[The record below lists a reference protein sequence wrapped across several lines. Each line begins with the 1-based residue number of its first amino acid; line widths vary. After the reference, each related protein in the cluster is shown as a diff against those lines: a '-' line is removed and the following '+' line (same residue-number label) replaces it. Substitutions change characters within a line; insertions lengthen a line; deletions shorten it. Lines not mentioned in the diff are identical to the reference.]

1 MEKENRIQRR
11 EAERRY
17 TSISAHLP
25 RRGTHFSKTLIDTLS
40 ILEKSLTITKHA
52 INQFSNRNKNAFFAP
67 SKPLKTSEKRS

>member
-17 TSISAHLP
+17 TSIPAQLP
-25 RRGTHFSKTLIDTLS
+25 RRGTHFNKTLIDTLP

-52 INQFSNRNKNAFFAP
+52 TKQFSNRNKNAFFVL
-67 SKPLKTSEKRS
+67 LKHLETSEKRS